1 MKCSNQAKACRL
13 KAYEHTLKAMAL
25 KLRTTP
31 LNTDE
36 MIDNYAESIGVSPTI
51 VSSNDQVAAIRQQR
65 AEQQQQM
72 QQMQMAQE
80 AVAGAQALGN
90 TPMDDNS
97 ALAALAG
104 GGQ

>member
-1 MKCSNQAKACRL
+1 MAQAQKSVGVNSVERFVGFVGGLAKL
-13 KAYEHTLKAMAL
+13 KPEAL
-25 KLRTTP
+25 DK

-36 MIDNYAESIGVSPTI
+36 MIDNYVESIGVSTI

-80 AVAGAQALGN
+80 AVAGAQALVIHQW
-90 TPMDDNS
+90 TITAP
-97 ALAALAG
+97 
-104 GGQ
+104 